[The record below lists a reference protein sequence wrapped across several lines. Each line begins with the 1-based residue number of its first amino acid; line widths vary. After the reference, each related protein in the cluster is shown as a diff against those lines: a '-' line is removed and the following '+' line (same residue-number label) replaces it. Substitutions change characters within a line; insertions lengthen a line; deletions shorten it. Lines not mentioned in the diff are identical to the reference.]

1 MGRSS
6 LGADLG
12 FVVQW
17 VQQNPCSNR
26 HSSLDGIIIV
36 EIGTFLHKYVCVTPG
51 CLGPLHRLAESK
63 SIQVNLIRFMRHVGM
78 GGFASS

>member
-36 EIGTFLHKYVCVTPG
+36 EIGPFYINMC
-51 CLGPLHRLAESK
+51 
-63 SIQVNLIRFMRHVGM
+63 
-78 GGFASS
+78 ASRPAVSAHCIDSLNRNRSR